1 MLLTAADSFLNA
13 SSSLTEKFGN
23 SSDEHHGSTG
33 KMIVILI
40 VMVIWIGLV
49 LCIGKYLWNHC
60 MCKVV
65 NICKPI
71 DSVFTILGLV
81 VLLDILRPQLSH
93 YRN

>member
-1 MLLTAADSFLNA
+1 MLVTVVDSFLNA

-23 SSDEHHGSTG
+23 SSDGHHGSSG

-40 VMVIWIGLV
+40 IMVIWIALV
-49 LCIGKYLWNHC
+49 LCIGKYLWNEC

-65 NICKPI
+65 SICKPI
-71 DSVFTILGLV
+71 DSVFTIIGLV

-93 YRN
+93 YRK